1 MILSA
6 PCLIIERG
14 GTMDEQQ
21 VKRIPYGIS
30 DYTLIREGNYYYVD
44 KSPYLK
50 EIEKAGRYLF
60 FIRPR
65 RFGKS
70 LSLSMMRCYY
80 DVSFK
85 DQFEKLFKGTW
96 IYDNPTEER
105 GNYLVLFLNFSEVHA
120 AEDKIEESF
129 LALIRDKA
137 RIFTRRYQTRFSKI
151 EDLDEYFRFFKESS
165 SPTNILGHLIR
176 LVNEAQQKMF
186 VIIDEYD
193 NFSNTLITASGD
205 AAYHAI
211 THGDGLLR
219 SFFNV
224 LKAGT
229 GDVNAPISK
238 LFITGVSPVT
248 MDDVTSGF
256 NIGQHCSLDFN
267 LNQMLGFTSDD
278 VTEMIEY
285 YRKAGQITHSTPELK
300 KLMTLWYGNYI
311 FSADADVPVFNSD
324 MILYFLLNYMKRQ
337 RIPDNL
343 IDRNVRIDYGKLRH
357 LIIIDRDDNK
367 KSTPPT
373 TNGNFSKLKQITEDG
388 GTISPIVDGFPLTE
402 IASTSNFNSLLFYFG
417 LLTIDGREG
426 DLYRLKIPNQTIR
439 RLFFDYISAA
449 YHDVGIFSMDLSRFA
464 VLISKMAFTGA
475 WRPLFDFLTQRMKAS
490 LALRDLITGEKAVQT
505 FLNVYL
511 GLSDLFLVHT
521 EKELNKGYADILLE
535 PYRAKYPE
543 LNISYLLELKYV
555 KAGMTP
561 DDPKLPQIV
570 ADAETQ
576 IKNYSLDEKFKKA
589 VGNTE
594 LIKLV
599 LIFSGHQAIY
609 FDQAAL

>member
-1 MILSA
+1 
-6 PCLIIERG
+6 
-14 GTMDEQQ
+14 MDEQQ
-21 VKRIPYGIS
+21 VKKIPYGIS
-30 DYTLIREGNYYYVD
+30 DYTKIVEKNYYYID
-44 KSPYLK
+44 KTMYLPAL
-50 EIEKAGRYLF
+50 EKVGDYLF

-70 LSLSMMRCYY
+70 LFLSMMQCYY
-80 DVSFK
+80 DAAVK

-105 GNYLVLFLNFSEVHA
+105 GHYLVLFLNFSEVHA

-137 RIFTRRYQTRFSKI
+137 RIFIRRYQTRFSKI
-151 EDLDEYFRFFKESS
+151 EDLDEYFRFIKESS

-229 GDVNAPISK
+229 GQVNAPISK

-357 LIIIDRDDNK
+357 LIIIDRDENK
-367 KSTPPT
+367 KNKRPT
-373 TNGNFSKLKQITEDG
+373 TNGNFSRLKQIIEEGSIRSD
-388 GTISPIVDGFPLTE
+388 IVDGFPLE
-402 IASTSNFNSLLFYFG
+402 EMADGSNFNSLLFYFG
-417 LLTIDGREG
+417 LLTIGGRQKTR
-426 DLYRLKIPNQTIR
+426 YRLNIPNETVR
-439 RLFFDYISAA
+439 RLYYDYIENA
-449 YHDVGIFSMDLSRFA
+449 YKETGMFSINLSTFGN
-464 VLISKMAFTGA
+464 LIADMAFDGA
-475 WRPLFDFLTQRMKAS
+475 WRPLFDFLTQRMKTS

-589 VGNTE
+589 VGNTQ

-599 LIFSGHQAIY
+599 LIFSGHEAVY